1 MYQDIDALVKKKE
14 AAEKKVGGAKKQV
27 VGASVA
33 QVQSKF
39 ADFNSLNAQATKRE
53 AKVADLNAGPT
64 SATNLANLEQ
74 EEAALE
80 KIRTKLNQVDGEI
93 TKMAA
98 AYGLTTDQV
107 EALVAADGEI
117 TPDIYKEIQ
126 S

>member
-1 MYQDIDALVKKKE
+1 MYQDIDALVKKKD
-14 AAEKKVGGAKKQV
+14 AAEKKVGGAQKHV
-27 VGASVA
+27 VEASA
-33 QVQSKF
+33 SKVQSKF
-39 ADFNSLNAQATKRE
+39 ASFNDLNVQATKRE

-64 SATNLANLEQ
+64 TATNIAALEQ

-80 KIRTKLNQVDGEI
+80 KVRAKLNQVDDEI

>member
-1 MYQDIDALVKKKE
+1 MYQDIDVLVKKKE
-14 AAEKKVGGAKKQV
+14 AAEKRVGGAKKQV

-39 ADFNSLNAQATKRE
+39 ADFNDLNAQATRRE

-64 SATNLANLEQ
+64 TATNIAAIEQ

-80 KIRTKLNQVDGEI
+80 KVRIKLTQVDDEI

-98 AYGLTTDQV
+98 AYGLTTD
-107 EALVAADGEI
+107 
-117 TPDIYKEIQ
+117 
-126 S
+126 